1 MFIDT
6 HAHIYADAF
15 GEDTKAMVERALE
28 SGVREIYMPN
38 IDHTSIESMLELE
51 EKYPGHCIPMMGL
64 HPCHVNENFEKEL
77 SIVEE
82 WLEKRKFSAV
92 GEIGMD
98 LYWDKTFGQQ
108 QREAFKIQI
117 GFAKKYQIP
126 IVIHNRE
133 AFEETITIV
142 EQEKDEKLEGIFH
155 CFTGTAAEAK
165 RIVDL
170 GFFMGIGGVATFKN
184 GGLDKVIPEIGL
196 DRLVLETDS
205 PYLAPAP
212 YRGKRNEPAYI
223 PIIAEKIAG
232 YLQISKEE
240 VAAKTTKNANTVFRK
255 WKKGTTEL

>member
-1 MFIDT
+1 MYIDT

-15 GEDTKAMVERALE
+15 EEDIGAMIERALE
-28 SGVREIYMPN
+28 CGVQEIFMPN
-38 IDHTSIESMLELE
+38 IDHASIESMLELE

-64 HPCHVNENFEKEL
+64 HPCHVNKDFEKEL
-77 SIVEE
+77 YIVEE
-82 WLEKRKFSAV
+82 WLEKRKFAAV

-98 LYWDKTFGQQ
+98 LYWDKTFGEQ

-133 AFEETITIV
+133 AFEETISIV

-155 CFTGTAAEAK
+155 CFTGTVAEAK

-196 DRLVLETDS
+196 ERLVLETDS